1 MRLAPTR
8 VTAALAG
15 IFSGVMWP
23 LIWPLSSLWL
33 MLGTAVLVVLP
44 AHAFVV
50 GFKRQQRI
58 RPGAIDAA
66 LLSRVGAW
74 IACAAIA
81 SFLVSGWR
89 VPA

>member
-1 MRLAPTR
+1 MSLAPTL

-15 IFSGVMWP
+15 VFSGVMWP

-33 MLGTAVLVVLP
+33 MLGTVVLVVLP

-50 GFKRQQRI
+50 GFRRQQGV

-66 LLSRVGAW
+66 LLRRLAAW

-81 SFLVSGWR
+81 SLVVSGWH

>member
-1 MRLAPTR
+1 MSSAPTL

-15 IFSGVMWP
+15 VFSGVMWP

-33 MLGTAVLVVLP
+33 MLGTVVLVVVP

-50 GFKRQQRI
+50 GFKRQQGV

-66 LLSRVGAW
+66 LLTRVGAW
-74 IACAAIA
+74 IGCAAIA
-81 SFLVSGWR
+81 SLLVSGWH
-89 VPA
+89 VAA